1 MKYLLIPIL
10 ALVVS
15 CDAFKKKTSKDEVF
29 THEETPEVV
38 VEKKET
44 IIPSEKETKD
54 NAILVVLKNPKAVD
68 SVKAILAK
76 NALIWDKVAYENGG
90 SSIAVVQVPEGKK
103 DFWIAQLENED
114 AFNSVQPYNEETLKE
129 SIAAENNKLVSF
141 RKTECFGDCP
151 VYDFII
157 NKDGGATFS
166 GKEYV
171 KVTGTEKFQLTD
183 TELQKLNG
191 YLANEALQNL
201 QEVYDD
207 PNVVDLGST
216 YLIFNNQQVQIR
228 LWKDIPDSLID
239 VHEYVQGLL
248 LSRKLIE

>member
-15 CDAFKKKTSKDEVF
+15 CDAFKKKTSKEEVLSPEEA
-29 THEETPEVV
+29 TEVIVEKRETP
-38 VEKKET
+38 
-44 IIPSEKETKD
+44 IPSEKEIKD
-54 NAILVVLKNPKAVD
+54 NAILVVLTNPKAID
-68 SVKAILAK
+68 SVKALLTK
-76 NALIWDKVAYENGG
+76 KDLIWDEMAYKNGG
-90 SSIAVVQVPEGKK
+90 SSIGVVKVPEGKK
-103 DFWIAQLENED
+103 DFWIKELKNED
-114 AFNSVQPYNEETLKE
+114 AFNSVKSYNEETLKE
-129 SIAAENNKLVSF
+129 SIAAENSKLVSF

-157 NKDGGATFS
+157 NKDGSTTFN

-183 TELQKLNG
+183 TELQQLND
-191 YLANEALQNL
+191 YLANDALNNL

-207 PNVVDLGST
+207 PNIVDLGST

-228 LWKDIPDSLID
+228 LWRDIPDSLID
-239 VHEYVQGLL
+239 LHEYVQGLL
-248 LSRKLIE
+248 LSKKLIE

>member
-15 CDAFKKKTSKDEVF
+15 CDAFKKKSPKEVL
-29 THEETPEVV
+29 TPEATKEIVIEEKNTAIP
-38 VEKKET
+38 EKKER
-44 IIPSEKETKD
+44 KENT
-54 NAILVVLKNPKAVD
+54 ILVVLTNPKAVD
-68 SVKAILAK
+68 SVKALLTK
-76 NALIWDKVAYENGG
+76 KDLLWDKMAYEKGATRIG
-90 SSIAVVQVPEGKK
+90 IVKVPDGKK
-103 DFWIAQLENED
+103 DFWIEELKNED
-114 AFNSVQPYNEETLKE
+114 AFNAVKPYNEETLKE
-129 SIAAENNKLVSF
+129 SIATENNKLISF
-141 RKTECFGDCP
+141 RKTACFGDCP
-151 VYDFII
+151 VYDLII
-157 NKDGGATFS
+157 NKDGNAIFS

-228 LWKDIPDSLID
+228 LWRDIPDALID

-248 LSRKLIE
+248 LSKKLIE